1 MSIGQFNFQKA
12 IYSTLSS
19 DNTLTSTLGASI
31 VDEVKHSTGY
41 PFVTIGEETALDYS
55 TKDLTGGEYTVNI
68 DVWSQY
74 KGSKET
80 KQIMDRVHD
89 LLHNT
94 NISVDDFN
102 LINIRFEFSDI
113 MRDPDG
119 KTRHGVMRFR
129 AVILGTV

>member
-1 MSIGQFNFQKA
+1 MSIGQFAFQQA
-12 IYSTLSS
+12 IFTALNS
-19 DNTLTSTLGASI
+19 DNTLTSTLGASV
-31 VDEVKHSTGY
+31 VDEVKHGTGY
-41 PFVTIGEETALDYS
+41 PFVSIGEETAREYG
-55 TKDLTGGEYTVNI
+55 TKDLDGGEYTVNI
-68 DVWSQY
+68 DIWSQY

-94 NISVDDFN
+94 NISVTGFN
-102 LINIRFEFSDI
+102 LINLRFEFSDI

-129 AVILGTV
+129 GIILGS